1 MDAFEAIKSRRS
13 VRSFKPDP
21 VTKDALRKL
30 VDAGR
35 LAPTANN
42 VQPWEFVVVTEP
54 EMRAR
59 IAGATDYGGFI
70 ASAPACL
77 AIFCKDTKYYL
88 EDGSAAVEN
97 ILIAAAALGLGTCWV
112 AGDKKKYADGVRTML
127 GVPETHRLVALI
139 AVGHPSRAAA
149 RPAKR
154 SLDEVIHWETY

>member
-1 MDAFEAIKSRRS
+1 MDALKAIESRRS

-21 VTKDALRKL
+21 VTEDALRSL

-35 LAPTANN
+35 LAPSANN
-42 VQPWEFVVVTEP
+42 VQPWEFVAVTDP
-54 EMRAR
+54 GMRAR
-59 IAGATDYGGFI
+59 IAEATDYGGFI

-77 AIFCKDTKYYL
+77 AVFCRDVKYYL

-97 ILIAAAALGLGTCWV
+97 ILVAAAAQGLGTCWV
-112 AGDKKKYADGVRTML
+112 AGDKKPYADTVRKML

-139 AVGHPSRAAA
+139 AVGFPSRAAA

-154 SLDEVIHWETY
+154 TLDEVFHWETY